1 MQIPKALAGVP
12 ANRVRLLAWLIPA
25 ALVLAVV
32 VVLAAKGVRALP
44 GVQGFL
50 LEYPGRSE
58 PPAGTP
64 VGFPLWLNWQHFLN
78 SFFLVFIVRT
88 GWELRQKKRPAAFW
102 TRRNDGMIRT
112 KNPPVRIGVPLWLHL
127 VVDAFWVLNG
137 VIYVVLL
144 FATGQWLRVVPTTWD
159 VFPNAISAGLQY
171 ASLVWPL
178 ENGWVNY
185 NALQQ
190 LSYFVTIFLAAPLAL
205 ITGLRLSPGL
215 AARFRGIDRVFPLA
229 AARAIHFPVM
239 IYFVGFVIVH
249 VFLVLTTGAQRNLN
263 HMYAGRDDSSWLGVA
278 FFAASIVVM
287 VVAWVLA
294 KPAALADLAEKSG
307 RVRR

>member
-1 MQIPKALAGVP
+1 MQIRTALASVP
-12 ANRVRLLAWLIPA
+12 AARWRMLAWIVPSL
-25 ALVLAVV
+25 LVFAVV
-32 VVLAAKGVRALP
+32 VVLAAKGIRALP
-44 GVQGFL
+44 AVQDFL
-50 LEYPGRSE
+50 TDYPGRSE

-88 GWELRQKKRPAAFW
+88 GWGLRKKQRPAAFW

-112 KNPPVRIGVPLWLHL
+112 KNPPVRIGVPLWFHL
-127 VVDAFWVLNG
+127 VVDALWVLNG
-137 VIYVVLL
+137 IVYVVLL

-190 LSYFVTIFLAAPLAL
+190 VSYFVTIFIAAPLAL
-205 ITGLRLSPGL
+205 VTGLRMSPGL
-215 AARFRGIDRVFPLA
+215 AARFRSIDRVFPMA
-229 AARAIHFPVM
+229 VARAIHFPVM

-249 VFLVLTTGAQRNLN
+249 VFLVLATGAQRNLN
-263 HMYAGRDDSSWLGVA
+263 HMYAGRDDDSWLGFV
-278 FFAASIVVM
+278 FFAASLVVIA
-287 VVAWVLA
+287 VAWVLA
-294 KPAALADLAEKSG
+294 KPAALADLAAKSG
-307 RVRR
+307 TIRR